1 MNTVEI
7 QLFGRFKLVLN
18 GSELALAP
26 SVKETLALLVV
37 AAGSR
42 LTTKGLWKVLYE
54 YMGIKFN
61 AAFYMSRIKDLEA
74 ELERFGISDLI
85 ICSCSGIRSCRL
97 DRDAVCCDYYEMLDG
112 KQPFGNEKDF
122 LPEYEWAKGFY
133 QKDWSSLHDY
143 CNSLKL

>member
-18 GSELALAP
+18 GRELALAP

-54 YMGIKFN
+54 YMGVKFN
-61 AAFYMSRIKDLEA
+61 SAFYISRIKDLEA

-97 DRDAVCCDYYEMLDG
+97 DCDDEDAMDEIVKAACAPIVEDYN
-112 KQPFGNEKDF
+112 KRHR
-122 LPEYEWAKGFY
+122 A
-133 QKDWSSLHDY
+133 
-143 CNSLKL
+143 